1 MISCTFKETF
11 FVFFLGLTQLCD
23 APRRAAKQ
31 PYKYGCLDTDERM
44 LRSAYQNAVEET
56 QHLEAGNLMGGKHDV
71 GLSRLGSF
79 PLVPRVPIQNYGG
92 WVQNC
97 DVLES
102 RVVV

>member
-71 GLSRLGSF
+71 GLSRLSLCERECCL
-79 PLVPRVPIQNYGG
+79 LVLNLVSSTLS
-92 WVQNC
+92 
-97 DVLES
+97 D
-102 RVVV
+102 